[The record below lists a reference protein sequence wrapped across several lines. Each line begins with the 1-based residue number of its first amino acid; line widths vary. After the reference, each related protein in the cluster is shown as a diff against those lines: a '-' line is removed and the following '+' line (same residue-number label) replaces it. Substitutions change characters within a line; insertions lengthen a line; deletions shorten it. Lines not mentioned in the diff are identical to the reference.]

1 MANWWN
7 CGDWWPY
14 RGGEDF
20 DGCLEWD
27 DWQSTLECVVWFAL
41 LSAETWD
48 QRTDCHSGTQ
58 IYVSLLQW
66 KVSNHEV
73 SLLCITS
80 LGFWCAIIDWISK
93 SITWR
98 TEHNWSVIQR
108 LNEAYQPSC
117 DSIFP
122 VCVQPH
128 FDNQTSQKTRKLSQ
142 LNNGEGV
149 QISLQ
154 VVNSSVTKDFIV
166 CLQSSIATVQPAVT
180 WNFTHHFNEQSLTN
194 CCWNC
199 EKAIV
204 QWLFQASILHPLN
217 SCRSANNLSSMLVRF
232 LWLATEQQ
240 ILICFWLVDLT
251 AIEHQTVPT
260 GEYLNKNCWAEHS
273 GKAQNGG
280 PASFEQIAGLSLFV

>member
-1 MANWWN
+1 MLYIKQV
-7 CGDWWPY
+7 DW
-14 RGGEDF
+14 F
-20 DGCLEWD
+20 N
-27 DWQSTLECVVWFAL
+27 
-41 LSAETWD
+41 
-48 QRTDCHSGTQ
+48 
-58 IYVSLLQW
+58 YVSLLLW

-180 WNFTHHFNEQSLTN
+180 WNFTHHLNEQSLTN

-204 QWLFQASILHPLN
+204 QCLFQSSILHSLN
-217 SCRSANNLSSMLVRF
+217 SSRSANNLSSMLVRF

-240 ILICFWLVDLT
+240 ILICLPCLPDCNRTRDGANWRIFKQKLLSWPFWKS
-251 AIEHQTVPT
+251 P
-260 GEYLNKNCWAEHS
+260 KRRS
-273 GKAQNGG
+273 G
-280 PASFEQIAGLSLFV
+280 